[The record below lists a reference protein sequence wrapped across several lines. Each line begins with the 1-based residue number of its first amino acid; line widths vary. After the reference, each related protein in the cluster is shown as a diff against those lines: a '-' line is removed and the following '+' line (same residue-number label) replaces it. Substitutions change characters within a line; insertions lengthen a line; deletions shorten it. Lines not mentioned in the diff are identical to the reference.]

1 MNDKYEILWK
11 EPKAKQG
18 YFKTHSVV
26 VYGLDAVEHV
36 LETLLK
42 DVQNYAESFMDFNS
56 LVENYVETVEKE
68 VMIMF

>member
-18 YFKTHSVV
+18 YFKTHSII

-42 DVQNYAESFMDFNS
+42 DVQNYDVIPRS
-56 LVENYVETVEKE
+56 
-68 VMIMF
+68 

>member
-1 MNDKYEILWK
+1 MKFSATLPSKPVKSSLLKMNDKYEILWK

-18 YFKTHSVV
+18 YFKTHSII

-42 DVQNYAESFMDFNS
+42 DVDNYDVIPRS
-56 LVENYVETVEKE
+56 
-68 VMIMF
+68 

>member
-42 DVQNYAESFMDFNS
+42 DVQNYDVIPRS
-56 LVENYVETVEKE
+56 
-68 VMIMF
+68 